1 MLKSLF
7 AKARTKRA
15 NEHRAFLNQVPNY
28 EITPVVVKAE
38 FRGDRHSNVTH
49 KYRVWVTLSNGT
61 VHELCT
67 INKMRT
73 HLFYNPTNEVDLV
86 GRTMDRVKEILHLN

>member
-1 MLKSLF
+1 MFKSLF
-7 AKARTKRA
+7 ANARTKRA
-15 NEHRAFLNQVPNY
+15 NEHRASLNQVPSY

-49 KYRVWVTLSNGT
+49 KYRVVVTLSNGI
-61 VHELCT
+61 VRELCT

-73 HLFYNPTNEVDLV
+73 HLFFNPTNEVDLV
-86 GRTMDRVKEILHLN
+86 GRTMERVNEILHLN